1 MYQEAMKSYMEFFS
15 KFSMIIIGEKNFDLL
30 EEKMQVRNIN
40 TEQLNDLYENHLK
53 HDFPKS
59 ELKSLSMIQSYMEN
73 GIYTIYGLYERE
85 ELLAYALFMHNKE
98 SGFQLLDYFAS
109 NRKYRS
115 KGYGSK
121 LLQVLKKEDSISK
134 GYIIEV
140 ETVRT
145 AKNEAEK
152 LQRIRRIAFYE
163 KNGLRK
169 VSLRSTVFGVEFD
182 ILYLPLQWDGEDTE
196 LYEELKS
203 LYLQM
208 FGEKY
213 TEHTIIEMV

>member
-1 MYQEAMKSYMEFFS
+1 
-15 KFSMIIIGEKNFDLL
+15 
-30 EEKMQVRNIN
+30 MQVKKIN
-40 TEQLNDLYENHLK
+40 TEQLIDLYENHLE

-73 GIYTIYGLYERE
+73 GIYTIYGLYEGE
-85 ELLAYALFMHNKE
+85 ELLAYAMFMLNKE

-115 KGYGSK
+115 KGYGSR
-121 LLQVLKKEDSISK
+121 LLQMLKNEDATSQ

-145 AKNEAEK
+145 ASNDAEK
-152 LQRIRRIAFYE
+152 EQRIRRIAFYE

-169 VSLRSTVFGVEFD
+169 TSIRSTVYGVEFD
-182 ILYLPLQWDGEDTE
+182 ILYLPLRWDGEDTK
-196 LYEELKS
+196 LYEELKA

-208 FGEKY
+208 FGEEKY
-213 TEHTIIEMV
+213 REHTIIELL

>member
-1 MYQEAMKSYMEFFS
+1 
-15 KFSMIIIGEKNFDLL
+15 
-30 EEKMQVRNIN
+30 MQVKNIN
-40 TEQLNDLYENHLK
+40 TEQLIDLYKNHLE

-59 ELKSLSMIQSYMEN
+59 ELKSLSMIQSFMEK
-73 GIYTIYGLYERE
+73 GIYTIYGLYDDE
-85 ELLAYALFMHNKE
+85 ELLAYAMFMNNKE
-98 SGFQLLDYFAS
+98 SGFQLLDYFAC

-121 LLQVLKKEDSISK
+121 LLQMLKQEDKISQ

-145 AKNEAEK
+145 AQNEEEK

-169 VSLRSTVFGVEFD
+169 VSIRSTVYGVEFD
-182 ILYLPLQWDGEDTE
+182 ILYLPLRWDGEDAQ
-196 LYEELKS
+196 LYEELKA

-208 FGEKY
+208 FGEVNYK
-213 TEHTIIEMV
+213 EHAMVEMVC

>member
-1 MYQEAMKSYMEFFS
+1 
-15 KFSMIIIGEKNFDLL
+15 
-30 EEKMQVRNIN
+30 MQVKNIN
-40 TEQLNDLYENHLK
+40 TEQLINLYENHLE

-59 ELKSLSMIQSYMEN
+59 ELKSLSMLQSYMEQ
-73 GIYTIYGLYERE
+73 GIYTIYGLYEGE
-85 ELLAYALFMHNKE
+85 ELLAYAMFMHNKD

-115 KGYGSK
+115 KGYGSA
-121 LLQVLKKEDSISK
+121 LLELLKKEDTISE

-145 AKNEAEK
+145 AKNEEEK
-152 LQRIRRIAFYE
+152 IQRTRRIAFYE

-169 VSLRSTVFGVEFD
+169 TAIRASVYGVEFD
-182 ILYLPLQWDGEDTE
+182 ILYLPLRWDGDDTH
-196 LYEELKS
+196 LCEELKS

-208 FGEKY
+208 FGEERY
-213 TEHTIIEMV
+213 RAHTTIELL